1 MWGLSIVTIFFF
13 MTGLFWCMWS
23 LAGTDDKNGGAWRWW
38 EKLVSI
44 SYYYSCKGLY
54 FDIFISQFL
63 YLIRKKGVSYSWE
76 LVDSPIR
83 LVNSVMLL
91 EEFKLQKN
99 CKQSCSSK
107 KIWGI
112 VKKTLGLVRGSY
124 SLREWQALK
133 LTFFA
138 PCLLAF
144 LTQFKIRVLYQSS
157 HRKPGK
163 SRN

>member
-1 MWGLSIVTIFFF
+1 
-13 MTGLFWCMWS
+13 MTGLFWRMWS

-91 EEFKLQKN
+91 DEFKLQKN

-107 KIWGI
+107 KIFGI

-124 SLREWQALK
+124 SLSEWQALK

-138 PCLLAF
+138 PCLLVF
-144 LTQFKIRVLYQSS
+144 
-157 HRKPGK
+157 
-163 SRN
+163 